1 VARYSDLSVD
11 LGRAETHDVCVTP
24 WKQSMTCIQ
33 GTFAS
38 DLKATERKM
47 IERYGKIWKDM
58 ERYGKYSKDSQRS
71 RAPGKR
77 SHHASELGTRTHHAW
92 HLMKSLEIS

>member
-47 IERYGKIWKDM
+47 IERYGKIWKDI
-58 ERYGKYSKDSQRS
+58 ENTQKILKDLGLQENGHTMLRNL
-71 RAPGKR
+71 APALTMPG
-77 SHHASELGTRTHHAW
+77 
-92 HLMKSLEIS
+92 IS

>member
-1 VARYSDLSVD
+1 MARYSDLSVD
-11 LGRAETHDVCVTP
+11 LGRAETRDVCVTP

-58 ERYGKYSKDSQRS
+58 ENTQKILKDLGLQENGHTMLRNL
-71 RAPGKR
+71 APALTMPG
-77 SHHASELGTRTHHAW
+77 
-92 HLMKSLEIS
+92 IS